1 MTFQS
6 RGSRKPASPTKD
18 KIGEKYMKNTKEQLI
33 KLKHLM
39 TIVNDENIK
48 QTLKDS
54 AFLELWQNLETP
66 VAKCVQK
73 TVAKC
78 YLQNRPSSDLVQ
90 DAIFESVVWVI
101 SNSKAWDPS
110 KNAGPATWAFKKI
123 AQLTMK
129 VCGGEKLTLDIDE
142 TTEEGALKKQDLEM
156 RLLEESAWGRAFGLP
171 CEEAAVEHPFD
182 MLANLDD
189 QVVSLLLEALQYLL
203 VQGLITDDGA
213 IICTERITGTEYS
226 IIAEYLGKSEAAT
239 RKISE
244 RVNAELKKLNLEMP
258 RYADLIKIPM
268 IANVVNGKASKKSK

>member
-1 MTFQS
+1 M
-6 RGSRKPASPTKD
+6 K
-18 KIGEKYMKNTKEQLI
+18 KNTKEELQHIKNLLI
-33 KLKHLM
+33 
-39 TIVNDENIK
+39 TVNDEHVRQTIK
-48 QTLKDS
+48 EK
-54 AFLELWQNLETP
+54 AWLELWAHLEP
-66 VAKCVQK
+66 SVAKVVNK
-73 TVAKC
+73 TISK
-78 YLQNRPSSDLVQ
+78 YYKHDRPSSDLVQ
-90 DAIFESVVWVI
+90 DSIFESVLWLI
-101 SNSKAWDPS
+101 T
-110 KNAGPATWAFKKI
+110 NAKSWHPNKGAAPATWAYRKL
-123 AQLTMK
+123 AQITMNI
-129 VCGGEKLTLDIDE
+129 VGVEHLTLDVDE

-171 CEEAAVEHPFD
+171 CEEAEVQHPFD

-203 VQGLITDDGA
+203 GQGLINDDGA

-226 IIAEYLGKSEAAT
+226 IIAEYLGKTEAAT